1 MDIISFW
8 IKATVQKHYSWG
20 ISFSNLQLTFDAL
33 LLFMM
38 RYACCLVKVLCVI
51 YGWKKIVL
59 RVNEIHTECIQEC
72 NQTITS
78 FCTENQQYLISS
90 LQVDVVQNMYR
101 VEPEVVS
108 SFSSVFPIPQ
118 VIPVSNFRPLSL
130 LVFILWR
137 FEISN
142 LFDSD

>member
-1 MDIISFW
+1 MFPGP
-8 IKATVQKHYSWG
+8 Q
-20 ISFSNLQLTFDAL
+20 FSHFVGPL
-33 LLFMM
+33 
-38 RYACCLVKVLCVI
+38 
-51 YGWKKIVL
+51 
-59 RVNEIHTECIQEC
+59 
-72 NQTITS
+72 
-78 FCTENQQYLISS
+78 
-90 LQVDVVQNMYR
+90 R
-101 VEPEVVS
+101 VEPEVVN